1 MDSNIVVRHFK
12 QAFRLTDY
20 KILKMK
26 LFAGII
32 FLFVYTAAKSQ
43 NIDNITIGTVN
54 KIYSNILKEERT
66 VWIYNPAQTNRT
78 NLQRYPVLYLLDG
91 EEHFY
96 ATVGMIK
103 QMSGVWG
110 DIIVV
115 GITNTDRN
123 RDLTPATS
131 NSKGGENFMNFIK
144 EELMPHID
152 STYPTAPYRIFS
164 GHSLGGLTVINTL
177 LNNTQFFNA
186 YIAIDP
192 SLWWQNKKLVQQ
204 AKQDFFKKKYTN
216 MSLFIARANDM
227 PLGMDTLAALKDTTI
242 NTILYR
248 SVSQF
253 VNILKNENNS
263 GLRWVSKFY
272 PQEVHETIPLNGQY
286 DALKFL
292 FDNNEFKT
300 NLLQINPEKY
310 IDAVSNIDSLF
321 IAHFKKV
328 SQTLGYTVLPPKDL
342 VNNLGYSC
350 MRLKRWDKAEF
361 FFKMNIDNYSQ
372 DANVFDSMGDFYEAK
387 GDIKKAIE
395 NFTKAL
401 TLGNDAETKK
411 KLENLKTKN

>member
-1 MDSNIVVRHFK
+1 
-12 QAFRLTDY
+12 
-20 KILKMK
+20 MK
-26 LFAGII
+26 LFTTIV
-32 FLFVYTAAKSQ
+32 FLFIFTFAKSQ
-43 NIDNITIGTVN
+43 NIVNITIGTVD

-66 VWIYNPAQTNRT
+66 LWIYNPAQNNKT

-110 DIIVV
+110 DMIVV
-115 GITNTDRN
+115 GITNTNRN
-123 RDLTPATS
+123 RDLTPTTN
-131 NSKGGENFMNFIK
+131 NSGGGENFMNFIEK
-144 EELMPHID
+144 ELMPHID
-152 STYPTAPYRIFS
+152 STYSTAPYCIFS

-177 LNNTQFFNA
+177 LKNTKLFNA

-192 SLWWQNKKLVQQ
+192 SLWWENKKLVQQ
-204 AKQDFFKKKYTN
+204 AKQDFLKKKYTN
-216 MSLFIARANDM
+216 VSLYIARANDM
-227 PLGMDTLAALKDTTI
+227 PLNMDTLTALKDTTI
-242 NTILYR
+242 NTVLYR
-248 SVSQF
+248 SVRQF
-253 VNILKNENNS
+253 VNILKNKNNS
-263 GLRWVSKFY
+263 GLRWDSKFY

-292 FDNNEFKT
+292 FDNNQFKT
-300 NLLQINPEKY
+300 NLLQINPVKY
-310 IDAVSNIDSLF
+310 IDSVSNIDSLL

-328 SQTLGYTVLPPKDL
+328 SQRLGYTVLPPKDL

-350 MRLKRWDKAEF
+350 MSLKKWDKAEF

-372 DANVFDSMGDFYEAK
+372 DANVFDSMGDFYEAR

-401 TLGNDAETKK
+401 TLGNDAETRR
-411 KLENLKTKN
+411 KLEKLKTKN